1 MCGGVPAGLSGG
13 HPPRVSG
20 GHHACYGCVSRLVPA
35 GIMPAF
41 RLYHAC
47 YRFASRVLSVCIMRV
62 TGLHHAY
69 FPSASRVLPICITCE
84 RVLTSRVFWFV
95 NRRDVRWTSRVMSDS
110 RWRDVRWT
118 SRVMSDSRWRDVRHT
133 LTVPLPDPC
142 CGSSHTAATF
152 RQPEGRSVAESHF
165 FPLSLPRENV

>member
-13 HPPRVSG
+13 HPPCFRRTSCVLRLCITPG
-20 GHHACYGCVSRLVPA
+20 ARRYHACFPPVSRMLPVC
-35 GIMPAF
+35 ITRTF

-69 FPSASRVLPICITCE
+69 FPSASRVLPICITRE

-95 NRRDVRWTSRVMSDS
+95 NR
-110 RWRDVRWT
+110 RDVRWT

>member
-1 MCGGVPAGLSGG
+1 MRGGACRAVRRASPVFPADIM
-13 HPPRVSG
+13 RVT
-20 GHHACYGCVSRLVPA
+20 VV
-35 GIMPAF
+35 
-41 RLYHAC
+41 YHAWC
-47 YRFASRVLSVCIMRV
+47 PPVSCLLSACITHV

-69 FPSASRVLPICITCE
+69 FPSASCVLPVCITRTFRLHHACYRFASRVLPICITRE

-110 RWRDVRWT
+110 RWRDVR
-118 SRVMSDSRWRDVRHT
+118 HT
-133 LTVPLPDPC
+133 PTVPLPDPC

-152 RQPEGRSVAESHF
+152 RQPEGRSVAESRF

>member
-1 MCGGVPAGLSGG
+1 MCGGGVPAGLSGG
-13 HPPRVSG
+13 HPPGFRRTS
-20 GHHACYGCVSRLVPA
+20 CVLRLCITPGA
-35 GIMPAF
+35 
-41 RLYHAC
+41 RRYHAC
-47 YRFASRVLSVCIMRV
+47 FPSASCVLPVCITRV
-62 TGLHHAY
+62 TGLYHAY
-69 FPSASRVLPICITCE
+69 FPSASRVLPICITRE

-95 NRRDVRWTSRVMSDS
+95 NR
-110 RWRDVRWT
+110 RDVRWT

-152 RQPEGRSVAESHF
+152 RQPEGRSVAESRF

>member
-1 MCGGVPAGLSGG
+1 MCGGCLPGCPAGI
-13 HPPRVSG
+13 PRVSG

-47 YRFASRVLSVCIMRV
+47 YRFASRVLSACITHV

-69 FPSASRVLPICITCE
+69 FPSASRVLPICITRE

-110 RWRDVRWT
+110 RWRDVR
-118 SRVMSDSRWRDVRHT
+118 HT
-133 LTVPLPDPC
+133 PTVPLPDPC